1 MIETIRRFIVV
12 MAFAVWV
19 GGFTFYGSV
28 VIPAA
33 TEFLGDHTQAGFI
46 TQHVTVGL
54 NWIGIVTLVILLW
67 DVVTAQRAG
76 ARWVRRTIF
85 ASWIFLA
92 GIEVALI
99 VMHPMMDRMLDRS
112 ARSILDYDRFDL
124 MHHAY
129 LWLSTA
135 QWFGCLGYLIAL
147 LAAWR
152 FQDRAASVSSAGLS
166 KETA

>member
-33 TEFLGDHTQAGFI
+33 TDFLGDHTQAGFI
-46 TQHVTVGL
+46 TQRVTVGL
-54 NWIGIVTLVILLW
+54 NWIGVVTLSIFLW
-67 DVVTAQRAG
+67 DVIA
-76 ARWVRRTIF
+76 ARRSSPRCIRRTLWG
-85 ASWIFLA
+85 SWLA
-92 GIEVALI
+92 LACIEIALI

-124 MHHAY
+124 MHRAY

-135 QWFGCLGYLIAL
+135 QWFAGLAFLIAL
-147 LAAWR
+147 LSAWR
-152 FQDRAASVSSAGLS
+152 FHDRAGKISSAG
-166 KETA
+166 AH